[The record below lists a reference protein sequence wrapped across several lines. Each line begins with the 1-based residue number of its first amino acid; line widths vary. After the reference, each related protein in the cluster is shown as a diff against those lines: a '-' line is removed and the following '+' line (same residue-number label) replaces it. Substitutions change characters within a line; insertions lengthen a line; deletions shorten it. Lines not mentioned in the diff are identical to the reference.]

1 MRLLYS
7 AGRSGNPWLNQTIP
21 KIPLG
26 PQSHVYEW
34 PTDRFPLGR
43 WLPVVTPN
51 VVFIRFPEIMGQQI
65 SDTVLIAGGTGS
77 GKSTMA
83 KVLECFY
90 TLKRPLIDYDWA
102 GQDSHLMHEANSDP
116 RGIPPGIGPTGIP
129 GIYLYYP
136 GKAARPKKHYERTVR
151 PNLAKYDTAQLQALG
166 FSPGAA
172 KYFQTI
178 VRKYGPFS
186 DMESLYQ
193 FIEHFPSDDNES
205 KRTIAALQKG
215 KLRLS
220 HRKWYKPNDTIH
232 KNSKESLKKILPG
245 IIEMGVFRL
254 DNHEEF
260 NFQQAFLEG
269 KNIIFSFNSKDVG
282 RVEINYYMSQ
292 TERIRKQ
299 FPASPRY
306 MVKVEEAHKV
316 LGTGSMKKEQIDEVI
331 EDFVLVCRKM
341 SVGLILVMPEV
352 INLSSRV
359 LNDMKTIITGKFKGD
374 NANKLI
380 AAMGYDPRAKII
392 PYLKH
397 NRYTGEREFIV
408 YSQDY
413 GTIFRYTP
421 YNSPCEIHREYQHRP
436 VGAAA

>member
-1 MRLLYS
+1 MRLLYAS
-7 AGRSGNPWLNQTIP
+7 GRTGNPWLNQTVP

-26 PQSHVYEW
+26 PISHVYDW
-34 PTDRFPLGR
+34 KFQTWVPTI
-43 WLPVVTPN
+43 VPN
-51 VVFIRFPEIMGQQI
+51 VAFMRFPEINGQQI

-77 GKSTMA
+77 GKSTQA

-90 TLKRPLIDYDWA
+90 VLKRPIIDYDWA
-102 GQDSHLMHEANSDP
+102 GQDSHLMHEPNSDP
-116 RGIPPGIGPTGIP
+116 RGIPPGIGATGIP

-136 GKAARPKKHYERTVR
+136 GKAARQKKHYERTVR
-151 PNLAKYDTAQLQALG
+151 PNLAKYDSAQLQALG

-193 FIEHFPSDDNES
+193 FIELFPSDENES
-205 KRTIAALQKG
+205 KRTIASLQKG
-215 KLRLS
+215 KLRLR
-220 HRKWYKPNDTIH
+220 HRKWYQPNDTMH
-232 KNSKESLKKILPG
+232 KNSKESLKKVLPG
-245 IIEMGVFRL
+245 IIELGVFRL
-254 DNHEEF
+254 DNKEEF
-260 NFQQAFLEG
+260 NFQQAFLDG
-269 KNIIFSFNSKDVG
+269 KNIIFSFNSKEVG
-282 RVEINYYMSQ
+282 RVEINYYMSA

-299 FPASPRY
+299 FPQSPRY
-306 MVKVEEAHKV
+306 IVKLEEAHKV
-316 LGTGSMKKEQIDEVI
+316 LAARNEQIDEVI

-380 AAMGYDPRAKII
+380 AAMGYDQRAKII

-421 YNSPCEIHREYQHRP
+421 YNSPCEIHREYQDRA
-436 VGAAA
+436 VAA